1 MSSVGFYRF
10 ARSPFDIIPDGRI
23 VDLLSAAVCA
33 SSSTV
38 YRSVGRFL
46 TIFKVQL
53 NNILDSSDS
62 DLINSVVLN
71 ALGTTLAVDS
81 HEVSD
86 ESQINVDRQVIKAQ
100 RAS

>member
-1 MSSVGFYRF
+1 MSS
-10 ARSPFDIIPDGRI
+10 PTGRI

-38 YRSVGRFL
+38 YRLVGRFL

-53 NNILDSSDS
+53 HNILDSSDS